1 MNLDNI
7 VNKMNTEFIRIKDS
21 KENIGL
27 DHKLEDAKGPAMNP
41 LYNRLNSFLLIS
53 KPKISTIKIL
63 FKNIET
69 KIEFEMNKY
78 GESLKKISDEDN
90 SKLFFTAIVNF
101 AKAYRS
107 AADDNITKRLAI
119 EKANK
124 ALEAK
129 ATTTSTNNN
138 TTTTTTTTTTTVSGN
153 KAKTENIF
161 GMFHSAQEAS
171 SDDVIAEFKLK
182 MAKRMAKNSS

>member
-1 MNLDNI
+1 MNLDNL

-63 FKNIET
+63 FKNIEN

-90 SKLFFTAIVNF
+90 SKLFFTTIVNF

-107 AADDNITKRLAI
+107 AADENITKRLAI

-129 ATTTSTNNN
+129 ATTTTSTNNN
-138 TTTTTTTTTTTVSGN
+138 TTATTTTTTVSGN